1 MQDGDTIKPMCT
13 QSIIVQETG
22 SLQVLPSLEFQLSGR
37 ETSRVLG
44 QSDKFNRL
52 DALTGEFIHVL
63 AFLDLFGVEGLLL
76 PLVGR
81 FENAERGGD
90 ESGLVRNGPTLFQP
104 LEIDLFKVHKDDV
117 SAASG
122 NSVQNKLDKPLSQL
136 LNVLIKCPIGL
147 PSWLRAAV
155 AEDEDNFRDRYRN
168 NVVII
173 PQSLVK
179 MIGQLDVCDV
189 ENKL

>member
-1 MQDGDTIKPMCT
+1 M
-13 QSIIVQETG
+13 
-22 SLQVLPSLEFQLSGR
+22 
-37 ETSRVLG
+37 
-44 QSDKFNRL
+44 
-52 DALTGEFIHVL
+52 
-63 AFLDLFGVEGLLL
+63 
-76 PLVGR
+76 
-81 FENAERGGD
+81 
-90 ESGLVRNGPTLFQP
+90 
-104 LEIDLFKVHKDDV
+104 
-117 SAASG
+117 
-122 NSVQNKLDKPLSQL
+122 QNKLDKPLSQL